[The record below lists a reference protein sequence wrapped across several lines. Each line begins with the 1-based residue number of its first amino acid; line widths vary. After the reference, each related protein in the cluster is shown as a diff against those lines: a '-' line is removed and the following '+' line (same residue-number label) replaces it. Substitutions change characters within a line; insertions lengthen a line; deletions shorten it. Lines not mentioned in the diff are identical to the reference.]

1 MIIKGYDMTI
11 TYRQGKKEDSQRIAE
26 LDYIASD
33 GAVEYLFHD
42 LVPGRSAMQLLSD
55 GLQQDTFPH
64 TFRSSIVAISDQEVV
79 GMALSYP
86 AQFHCITS
94 ELENFLPADRLER
107 FRDFYSS
114 RVEGSY
120 FLDAMSVDG
129 EYRGK
134 GIGKALLDQT
144 KDKARSEGFTELS
157 LIVFA
162 DNTTAVSFY
171 EQSGFKRVKSIKLE
185 AHELIPHEGG
195 CILMVCSV

>member
-1 MIIKGYDMTI
+1 MAI

-55 GLQQDTFPH
+55 GLQQDIFPH
-64 TFRSSIVAISDQEVV
+64 TFRSSIVAISDQKIV

-86 AQFHCITS
+86 AQFHCITN
-94 ELENFLPADRLER
+94 ELENFLPEDRLER

-120 FLDAMSVDG
+120 FLDAMSVD
-129 EYRGK
+129 EDYRGK
-134 GIGKALLDQT
+134 GIGKTLLDQT
-144 KDKARSEGFTELS
+144 KDKARTEGFTELS

-162 DNTTAVSFY
+162 DNTTAINLY

-195 CILMVCSV
+195 CILMVCDL